1 MKNIIFFLSLC
12 GILAACEPLE
22 NGQPRN
28 VSNNKEK
35 RDIQIAEQSKQNAK
49 YQEAMDKISEALEE
63 AERLKKNKGNQGPS
77 ELSYKGK
84 KLILTKH
91 AKCRMGCRYID
102 ESEIMEIIAENNI
115 NQRKS
120 TTTAENGKC
129 PTTAYEGVSRD
140 DQELRIIVAYC
151 EGDDVARV
159 VTVIDTGNEFNCT
172 CD

>member
-22 NGQPRN
+22 DNSNKKQYGG
-28 VSNNKEK
+28 SNNNSSNTNNSNG
-35 RDIQIAEQSKQNAK
+35 RAK
-49 YQEAMDKISEALEE
+49 NNNNS
-63 AERLKKNKGNQGPS
+63 NNNGGNQAPS

-102 ESEIMEIIAENNI
+102 ESEIMEIIAKNNI

-151 EGDDVARV
+151 EGDDVVRV

>member
-22 NGQPRN
+22 DNSNKNQYGG
-28 VSNNKEK
+28 SNNNSSNTNNSNG
-35 RDIQIAEQSKQNAK
+35 RAK
-49 YQEAMDKISEALEE
+49 NNNNS
-63 AERLKKNKGNQGPS
+63 NNNGGNQAPS

-102 ESEIMEIIAENNI
+102 ESEIMEVIAENNI

>member
-12 GILAACEPLE
+12 GILSACEPLE

-28 VSNNKEK
+28 VSNNEENGNVQIVNTGKANQKTREDLQNRIDKE
-35 RDIQIAEQSKQNAK
+35 Q
-49 YQEAMDKISEALEE
+49 
-63 AERLKKNKGNQGPS
+63 ERLNNLKNKGNQAPS

-102 ESEIMEIIAENNI
+102 ESEIMEIIAKNNI

>member
-1 MKNIIFFLSLC
+1 MKNIIYFLSLC
-12 GILAACEPLE
+12 GILAACEPN
-22 NGQPRN
+22 NGYMADNRGKNDPSQHSN
-28 VSNNKEK
+28 LNNANNNNNKG
-35 RDIQIAEQSKQNAK
+35 
-49 YQEAMDKISEALEE
+49 
-63 AERLKKNKGNQGPS
+63 GNQAPS

-102 ESEIMEIIAENNI
+102 ESEIMDIIAKNNI

-129 PTTAYEGVSRD
+129 PTTAYEGVSD
-140 DQELRIIVAYC
+140 DNQELRIIVAYC